1 MKRTLLSTLVLMAL
15 LSACSRPSDH
25 APPAYNSEPSTEQ
38 SMEQSATA
46 SMALE
51 SGDLSDKQSPQ
62 DNRTDHQNPA
72 LVSPATDQSQA
83 DHLADKK
90 FVIHVSSNFSV
101 KDVVE
106 TSNTLEK
113 LTLELG
119 GYVQSRRIFN
129 ETNYVRSYPIGNEQL
144 KTLTEF
150 MRHGELVLRIPNAKV
165 SEFLAGVQGQVV
177 FLDGQEF
184 HAKDVVLDLERQ
196 ALNAKIEA
204 EKQALLSPLS
214 PTKSDDLAD
223 KSNHV
228 NTITQSK
235 YQQALAKLDRQAL
248 NEQVTFSTIL
258 LNFRQNPQLFA
269 SITPD
274 IHAHINKDKQ
284 ANFTH
289 RLGEKLT
296 QGWQS
301 FLEMVL
307 WLAGLWAF
315 VVGAIVFILLWKK
328 VLKPLWHKPLWKN
341 NQKPNT
347 DDSH

>member
-1 MKRTLLSTLVLMAL
+1 MKRTLLPTLVLMAL
-15 LSACSRPSDH
+15 LSACSH
-25 APPAYNSEPSTEQ
+25 PPN
-38 SMEQSATA
+38 
-46 SMALE
+46 
-51 SGDLSDKQSPQ
+51 DLADNQSPQ
-62 DNRTDHQNPA
+62 DNSTDQQNPT
-72 LVSPATDQSQA
+72 LVSPATSQSQA

-90 FVIHVSSNFSV
+90 FVINVSSNFSV
-101 KDVVE
+101 KDVIE
-106 TSNTLEK
+106 TSNVLEK
-113 LTLELG
+113 LTLDLG
-119 GYVQSRRIFN
+119 GYIQSRRIFN

-150 MRHGELVLRIPNAKV
+150 VRHSEMVLRIPNTKV

-184 HAKDVVLDLERQ
+184 HAKDVALDLERQ
-196 ALNAKIEA
+196 ALHAKIEA

-223 KSNHV
+223 KSNHI

-235 YQQALAKLDRQAL
+235 YQQALANLDRQAL
-248 NEQVTFSTIL
+248 NEQVAFSTIL

-269 SITPD
+269 SITPN

-284 ANFTH
+284 ANFAH
-289 RLGEKLT
+289 RLGEKFT

-307 WLAGLWAF
+307 WLAGLWAY
-315 VVGAIVFILLWKK
+315 VFGLIGLVILYKK
-328 VLKPLWHKPLWKN
+328 LLKPLWNKPFWN
-341 NQKPNT
+341 NAQEQKPN
-347 DDSH
+347 DNDSD

>member
-1 MKRTLLSTLVLMAL
+1 MKRTLLPTLVLMAL

-25 APPAYNSEPSTEQ
+25 ASPAHSSEQ

-51 SGDLSDKQSPQ
+51 SGDLSDEQSPQ
-62 DNRTDHQNPA
+62 DNSTDHQNQA
-72 LVSPATDQSQA
+72 LVSPTTSQSQA

-150 MRHGELVLRIPNAKV
+150 VRHGELVLRIPNAKV

-223 KSNHV
+223 KSSHV
-228 NTITQSK
+228 NTIIQSK

-248 NEQVTFSTIL
+248 SEQVTFSTIL

-269 SITPD
+269 SIAPD
-274 IHAHINKDKQ
+274 IHAHINKDHR

-301 FLEMVL
+301 FLEVVL

-328 VLKPLWHKPLWKN
+328 VLKPLWYKPLWKD